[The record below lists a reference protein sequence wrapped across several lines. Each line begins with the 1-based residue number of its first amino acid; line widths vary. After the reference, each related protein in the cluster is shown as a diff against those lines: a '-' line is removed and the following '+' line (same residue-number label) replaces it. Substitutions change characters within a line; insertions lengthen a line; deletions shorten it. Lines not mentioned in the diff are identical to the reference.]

1 MTSRVTLVGKNGS
14 GKSTLLKL
22 VMGELKPDEGYI
34 QRSNN
39 LRIGY
44 C

>member
-22 VMGELKPDEGYI
+22 VMGEIEPDDGHI
-34 QRSNN
+34 QGQ
-39 LRIGY
+39 II
-44 C
+44 